1 MGAITSNSKNKI
13 SLKTKAALGLV
24 VLVLLAASGMG
35 IRQYNRYRYHL
46 EKDVRLMMDTYVS
59 IYAIGPA
66 KITKPAIDQA
76 FRRME
81 QIEAKFSIQN
91 PKSPLYAFNH
101 DGKPVSDKEILHV
114 VQTAL
119 EISEKTGGAFDITVC
134 PIVEAWGF
142 YNEAPKLPPDS
153 DIREAMKN
161 VGYRYLQIH
170 DGILE
175 KTKPGV
181 RIDLGGIAKGY
192 SVGEAAKVLKAS
204 GVKSALID
212 AGGDVYAMGMKGGS
226 PWKVGIRETRSDG
239 LIGYLEAEDIAVIGS
254 GDYERFF
261 IKDGRRYHHIFNP
274 ATGYPTE
281 GLSGI
286 TIIYSDPMIAQAW
299 AKVPF
304 VLGPEKG
311 LEALRKILGME
322 VLMVTDSGEKLFS
335 SGLKNHIMQMPTTNK
350 GEL

>member
-1 MGAITSNSKNKI
+1 MGVSSSNNKKKF
-13 SLKTKAALGLV
+13 SLKAKSAAGLFIII
-24 VLVLLAASGMG
+24 LLTACGMG
-35 IRQYNRYRYHL
+35 IRQYNLYRFHL

-66 KITKPAIDQA
+66 KVTKPAIDLA
-76 FRRME
+76 FKRMA
-81 QIEAKFSIQN
+81 QIDAKFSIQN

-101 DGKPVSDKEILHV
+101 YGAPVSDKEILHV
-114 VQTAL
+114 VRTAL
-119 EISEKTGGAFDITVC
+119 EISQKTGGAFDITVC
-134 PIVEAWGF
+134 PLIEAWGF
-142 YNEAPKLPPDS
+142 YGETPKLPPES

-161 VGYRYLQIH
+161 VGYQYLLIH

-175 KTKPGV
+175 KTRPGV

-192 SVGEAAKVLKAS
+192 SVGEAAKVLKAN
-204 GVKSALID
+204 GVTSALID
-212 AGGDVYAMGMKGGS
+212 AGGDVYAMGLKGNG
-226 PWKVGIRETRSDG
+226 PWKVGIRETRSTG
-239 LIGYLEAEDIAVIGS
+239 LMGYLEAEDIAVIGS

-261 IKDGRRYHHIFNP
+261 IHDGRRYHHIFNP

-299 AKVPF
+299 AKAPF

-311 LEALRKILGME
+311 LEALQKISGME
-322 VLMVTDSGEKLFS
+322 VLMVTDSGEKIVS
-335 SGLKNHIMQMPTTNK
+335 SGLKHHIMQMPKTNK